1 MKYKKK
7 GEKSPSI
14 YFSIKY
20 VFFQCR
26 VETYY
31 QLERLALAG
40 GLAVPVLVCFS
51 LANIFKW
58 TEESTIVRVRDAEN
72 QKSAEERK
80 KYLGKVIRVSDLQS
94 LSEIKTEEKKKIP
107 PSVNRLGGKKRWSSK
122 KTILRQIHKN

>member
-7 GEKSPSI
+7 GEKSQSI
-14 YFSIKY
+14 YLSIKY

-40 GLAVPVLVCFS
+40 GLAVPVLVGFS

-58 TEESTIVRVRDAEN
+58 TEERTIVRDAEN

-80 KYLGKVIRVSDLQS
+80 KFIGKIIRISDLQS
-94 LSEIKTEEKKKIP
+94 LSEIKTEEKKKVP